1 MKRRVLALK
10 PTQFAVGM
18 REVARRV
25 KKFRKMSG
33 KQLAEHLRRRAVPM
47 VVGPGRLDY
56 IVDGHH
62 HVRACWEAGHR
73 DIFVDQKADHS
84 RLSEAEFWDVM
95 RKSGWTHPYDQFGG
109 GPHSPERLPE
119 NIRGVADDPY
129 RSLAWA
135 VRREGGYEK
144 TSLDYAEFKWADYFR
159 ENISMTPGEDS
170 FKRAVKEALRLCRSG
185 KGRRLPGFEG
195 KRLH

>member
-1 MKRRVLALK
+1 
-10 PTQFAVGM
+10 M
-18 REVARRV
+18 REVARRI
-25 KKFRKMSG
+25 KKFRKMSA
-33 KQLAEHLRRRAVPM
+33 KKLAAHLRRRAVPM
-47 VVGPGRLDY
+47 VVGPGQLEY

-62 HVRACWEAGHR
+62 HVRACWEAGFR

-84 RLSEAEFWDVM
+84 SLSEPEFWEIM
-95 RKSGWTHPYDQFGG
+95 RKSAWTHPYDQFGG
-109 GPHSPERLPE
+109 GPHNPERLPE

-159 ENISMTPGEDS
+159 ENIPIIHGDASY
-170 FKRAVKEALRLCRSG
+170 KRAVKDALRLCRSG

-195 KRLH
+195 KRP